1 MITCRH
7 IKTIPNYWFR
17 SYKSIQTTPK
27 LATVINFDKILYS
40 QRRYIL
46 NRQFA
51 TSTDK
56 ICDENLKADNNPA
69 VESTINLEQNH
80 INTHSNTVQQLVT
93 EDTKKRLSRDREVLL
108 YKRIRKL
115 LKDYTI

>member
-17 SYKSIQTTPK
+17 SYKNIQTTPK

-56 ICDENLKADNNPA
+56 ICNENLKADNNPA
-69 VESTINLEQNH
+69 VENTINLEQNH